1 MTSATTAGRDAT
13 PGSDEWR
20 EAVDVSQLTVLH
32 GARVTTLLLTRV
44 SISVPCNCR

>member
-20 EAVDVSQLTVLH
+20 DAGDVSQLTV
-32 GARVTTLLLTRV
+32 
-44 SISVPCNCR
+44 PCDTKDR